1 MFKKLFG
8 RREASTAPNTPS
20 AEPEIRV
27 DLTRIG
33 GAPELDYLFITPTP
47 EDIVRALDGWKWIG
61 LEGLTVIAVSAFGEI
76 FFRAN
81 DQEIHHLDTIEGRL
95 VRVAPSLSVFTAELQ
110 ETDRRDELLLGG
122 VVLAARSRGL
132 VLDSMECY
140 DYRIAPILGGQMDI
154 DQVEKMLFVVKLHIA
169 GQIHEQVKDLP
180 PGTPINSFKFSD

>member
-8 RREASTAPNTPS
+8 KREAQNAPS
-20 AEPEIRV
+20 AESEIRV
-27 DLTRIG
+27 ELTHIG
-33 GAPELDYLFITPTP
+33 GAPELDFLFITPTP
-47 EDIVRALDGWKWIG
+47 EDVVRALDGWKWIG

-76 FFRAN
+76 FFRADN
-81 DQEIHHLDTIEGRL
+81 QEIHHLDTIEGRL
-95 VRVAPSLSVFTAELQ
+95 VRVAPSLSAFAAGLQ

-132 VLDSMECY
+132 VLDPKECY

-154 DQVEKMLFVVKLHIA
+154 DQIEKMSFVVKLHMT